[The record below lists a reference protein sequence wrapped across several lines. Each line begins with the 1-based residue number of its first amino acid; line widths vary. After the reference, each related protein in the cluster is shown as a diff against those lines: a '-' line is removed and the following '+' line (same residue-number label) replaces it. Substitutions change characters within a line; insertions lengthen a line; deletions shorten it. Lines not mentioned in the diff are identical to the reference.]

1 MTTSTAGDRDTRV
14 TTRRAAFFDVD
25 KTLLPG
31 SSLYLFARGLYRRGF
46 YDLRDIAAFA
56 FGQLVFRLTGAE
68 GRRGMEAARE
78 QALAFIEGRR
88 RDDLVQIGH
97 DIVVEVIGP
106 RIYPGMRRVID
117 DHHARGDRTYLVTAA
132 PRELAEGIATYLGMD
147 GALGTEA
154 ELVDG
159 TYTGRLLGPVLHGPA
174 KLDAVLRLANEQG
187 FDLRTSSAYS
197 DSVNDRPLL
206 EGVGR
211 PVAVNPDRYLRDLAA
226 ERGWPV
232 QDFRRRRRL
241 WLVWLPAGMAA
252 GAGCGWSGCPPGW
265 PPGSPPWR
273 PRPPA
278 AAWPGA
284 AGRGPTA
291 AGALALAWVGG
302 WQATLAEHGRDLVL
316 GQAAGGQGA
325 AQAPGRLGRR
335 GPAVAQRAVVVLALE
350 QAVDEPLGV
359 VPGHVVVDRRLEGRL
374 VHPGLAVLEDV
385 LQVLAQ
391 QAPAEEVVL
400 LAVGAGD
407 DHPEEAALLQR
418 RPELGQVG
426 QVVQERGTLLVVD
439 GLGGR
444 VVLRLEWVEGVGHGH
459 SVDQVDANVSWHGT
473 ADAGR
478 AVLDLHRTPLLASS
492 MHLPRARRASG
503 RVRSRIGTRTWYPPQ
518 GGTQRG

>member
-174 KLDAVLRLANEQG
+174 KLDAVVRLANEQG

-252 GAGCGWSGCPPGW
+252 GVTTV
-265 PPGSPPWR
+265 
-273 PRPPA
+273 A
-278 AAWPGA
+278 AAATGRRLARRGRPGTN
-284 AGRGPTA
+284 GRG
-291 AGALALAWVGG
+291 GASA
-302 WQATLAEHGRDLVL
+302 
-316 GQAAGGQGA
+316 
-325 AQAPGRLGRR
+325 RLGRR
-335 GPAVAQRAVVVLALE
+335 VA
-350 QAVDEPLGV
+350 
-359 VPGHVVVDRRLEGRL
+359 GH
-374 VHPGLAVLEDV
+374 
-385 LQVLAQ
+385 
-391 QAPAEEVVL
+391 
-400 LAVGAGD
+400 
-407 DHPEEAALLQR
+407 
-418 RPELGQVG
+418 
-426 QVVQERGTLLVVD
+426 
-439 GLGGR
+439 
-444 VVLRLEWVEGVGHGH
+444 
-459 SVDQVDANVSWHGT
+459 
-473 ADAGR
+473 
-478 AVLDLHRTPLLASS
+478 
-492 MHLPRARRASG
+492 PR
-503 RVRSRIGTRTWYPPQ
+503 
-518 GGTQRG
+518 